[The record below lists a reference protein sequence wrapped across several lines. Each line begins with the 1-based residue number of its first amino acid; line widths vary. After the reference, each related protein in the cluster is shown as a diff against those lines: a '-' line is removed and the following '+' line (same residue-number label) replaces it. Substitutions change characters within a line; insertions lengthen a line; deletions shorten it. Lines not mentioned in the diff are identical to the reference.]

1 MLVQL
6 VLNWVLSAILLLLI
20 AQFLP
25 GFRISGIG
33 SALVAVVVIA
43 LVNATFGFVLRIVG
57 FPLTILTLGLFLLV
71 VNAIVLKLAA
81 AVMPGFS
88 IVGFLPAFVAAILLS
103 LLHIVLRYAFY
114 THPFRMH
121 PAPRIL

>member
-81 AVMPGFS
+81 ALMPGFS

>member
-6 VLNWVLSAILLLLI
+6 VLNWVLGALLLLLI

-33 SALVAVVVIA
+33 SALVAVIVIA
-43 LVNATFGFVLRIVG
+43 LVNATFGFFLRIVG

-71 VNAIVLKLAA
+71 VNAIVLKIAA

-88 IVGFLPAFVAAILLS
+88 IIGFLPAFVAAILLS

-114 THPFRMH
+114 THPFRLH